1 MRVQI
6 SDLSKDDKPYWAGS
20 VRDCRDETDR
30 SAYELAMELD
40 DVITMGTVIACPER
54 FSKRVEEVVVNYS

>member
-6 SDLSKDDKPYWAGS
+6 SDLSKSDKPYWADS
-20 VRDCRDETDR
+20 VLDCKDDTDL
-30 SAYELAMELD
+30 SAYELAVEFD

-54 FSKRVEEVVVNYS
+54 FFKKS